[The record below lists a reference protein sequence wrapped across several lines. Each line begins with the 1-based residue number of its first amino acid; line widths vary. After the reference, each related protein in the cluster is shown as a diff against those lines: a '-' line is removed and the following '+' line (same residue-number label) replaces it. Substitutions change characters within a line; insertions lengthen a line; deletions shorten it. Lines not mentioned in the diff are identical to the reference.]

1 MTGFNAGAYLPAH
14 PEVVRPALVAALE
27 AVATGL
33 GATEV
38 DVLPFTEA
46 VTAHERMES
55 RDLNGRVVLSA
66 FTPR

>member
-1 MTGFNAGAYLPAH
+1 VTGFNAGAYLPAH

-27 AVATGL
+27 AVAAGL
-33 GATEV
+33 GETEV

-46 VTAHERMES
+46 VTAHERVES